1 MIMNTRKVV
10 YLGLCLA
17 LALILSYVESLI
29 PFGFGIPGIKLGLAN
44 IVILILVFQDMEK
57 EGFAIQIARVLLA
70 GFMFGSLSTII
81 YSLAGGILSFAVIIL
96 LKKINLFSIRGVSVA
111 GGTAHNIGQLLAAS
125 FIVRTNVF
133 SFYIPY
139 LLISSIITG
148 FLIGITGSIII
159 KRVKLNTFWSKE
171 L

>member
-1 MIMNTRKVV
+1 
-10 YLGLCLA
+10 
-17 LALILSYVESLI
+17 
-29 PFGFGIPGIKLGLAN
+29 
-44 IVILILVFQDMEK
+44 
-57 EGFAIQIARVLLA
+57 
-70 GFMFGSLSTII
+70 
-81 YSLAGGILSFAVIIL
+81 
-96 LKKINLFSIRGVSVA
+96 
-111 GGTAHNIGQLLAAS
+111 TAHNIGQLLAAS

-139 LLISSIITG
+139 LLISGIITG